1 MSRIRRHGFS
11 KSKRSNY
18 GGGIMETDFWFSY
31 KTKGGSSPEN
41 KPKVFFTCHPD
52 DFDECFDKVCSDIF
66 LHQNCTIF
74 YTKDMTK
81 KLNDADTLVDL
92 ERMNLF
98 VIPVTS
104 KLLSEPNRTMQ
115 FDLKFALS
123 KHIPVLPLMMETG
136 LVALYKKREN
146 FGELEYMKTVG
157 VDDTAISYEDK
168 LQAYLKDKLVGS
180 EMVDRIR
187 KSFRG
192 YIFLSYRKKDRKY
205 ANELIKMIH
214 ADPRFEDIAIWFD
227 EYLVPGKSYRNSIN
241 TKIKESKLFALLV
254 TPWLVTRHEDGAP
267 NFIMSTEYPT
277 ALSYDKEVFPVEM
290 EKTDK
295 DILSKEFKG
304 ISKTTKT
311 KKRNLLYKYLYDSLS
326 KNTDLNGEMSME
338 HCYLMGMAYLNGVDV
353 EVNYDKGS
361 ELIHK
366 AAEGGCLEAIH
377 TLSRICFHRADY
389 DNCAYWS
396 EKYYKGCVN
405 TLGEKH
411 SDTLLALEQLVVDR
425 MNNNEYND
433 ALIELSKK
441 NYIFHRDVLGMKHPD
456 TITPLC
462 HLGVVYQKTGY
473 YKRAIKC
480 TMKGHRLSRKIL
492 GETHSTTGYTAYILA
507 TTYSSIGQDKKSIN
521 YYEEAY
527 RIRKYN
533 YGEDDRYSIEWL
545 SDLARAYNK
554 TKQYDKSLELY
565 KKYYSQVVAYKGEKD
580 WVSYEALFDLACATM
595 CINDRSYQEEALVK
609 LKIVYKFRCDG
620 LGKYHEHTVD
630 SLIQL
635 LNCYIKLKEYKV
647 VISLCESNYRKV
659 QQSLGVKHKH
669 TASILNIWALSCE
682 RSANYES
689 ALQKYEQ
696 LVDLL
701 ESKADYSRAIKA
713 LKTCRRLSNALFG
726 KNNPHSV
733 ELLSRL
739 YSLNKKALKKEYKRN
754 T

>member
-1 MSRIRRHGFS
+1 
-11 KSKRSNY
+11 
-18 GGGIMETDFWFSY
+18 MESDYFFSY

-52 DFDECFDKVCSDIF
+52 DFDKCFDVVCSDIF
-66 LHQNCTIF
+66 MYQNCTIL
-74 YTKDMTK
+74 YTKDMTT

-123 KHIPVLPLMMETG
+123 KHIPVLPIMMETG
-136 LVALYKKREN
+136 LADLYKKREN
-146 FGELEYMKTVG
+146 FGELEYMKKVG

-168 LQAYLKDKLVGS
+168 LQAFLKDKLVGS

-241 TKIKESKLFALLV
+241 TKIKESNLFTLLV
-254 TPWLVTRHEDGAP
+254 TPWLVTRHDNGDP

-277 ALSYDKEVFPVEM
+277 ALSYEKSVFPVEM

-304 ISKTTKT
+304 ITKTTKT
-311 KKRNLLYKYLYDSLS
+311 KKRNLLYKYLNDSLS
-326 KNTDLNGEMSME
+326 MVVDLNSEMSME

-353 EVNYDKGS
+353 DINYDKGV

-366 AAEGGCLEAIH
+366 AAVGGCLEAMH
-377 TLSRICFHRADY
+377 KMSRICFYKADY
-389 DNCAYWS
+389 ENSVCWS
-396 EKYYKGCVN
+396 EKYYKGIVN
-405 TLGEKH
+405 SLGERH
-411 SDTLLALEQLVVDR
+411 PDALLALEQLVVDR
-425 MNNNEYND
+425 MNNNDYND

-441 NYIFHRDVLGMKHPD
+441 NYIYHRDFLGIKHPE
-456 TITPLC
+456 TVTPLC
-462 HLGVVYQKTGY
+462 HLGVVYQKTGH

-480 TMKGHRLSRKIL
+480 TRKAHRLSRKIL
-492 GETHSTTGYTAYILA
+492 GKTNSITGYTAFILA

-527 RIRKYN
+527 SIRKYN
-533 YGEDDRYSIEWL
+533 YGEDDFYSTEWL
-545 SDLARAYNK
+545 FDLARAYNK
-554 TKQYDKSLELY
+554 IKQYDKSLELF
-565 KKYYSQVVAYKGEKD
+565 KKGYAQVVAYKGEND
-580 WVSYEALFDLACATM
+580 WVSYEALFELACATM
-595 CINDRSYQEEALVK
+595 CINDRSNQEDALEK
-609 LKIVYKFRCDG
+609 LKNVYKFRCND
-620 LGKYHEHTVD
+620 LGKYHTHTIY
-630 SLIQL
+630 SLIRL
-635 LNCYIKLKEYKV
+635 LDCYIKLSEYKV

-659 QQSLGVKHKH
+659 QRTLGVNHEY
-669 TASILNIWALSCE
+669 TASILNKWALSCE

-689 ALQKYEQ
+689 ALKKYEQ

-701 ESKADYSRAIKA
+701 ESNADYFRAIKM
-713 LKTCRRLSNALFG
+713 LIFCGRLSNTLYG
-726 KNNPHSV
+726 KRNTHNKVLISKCI
-733 ELLSRL
+733 
-739 YSLNKKALKKEYKRN
+739 SLNKKSLMSTKDILKEIFKFR
-754 T
+754 